1 MIKMKNKKL
10 IIYLFII
17 FLILSIPLIAQISN
31 EIERSENL
39 QQPRNAD
46 SLNYETRLKIIP
58 DHHMYLPRRQTIIS
72 LKRFEEE
79 INLDKIIK
87 QSNQLLD

>member
-1 MIKMKNKKL
+1 MKNKKL

-17 FLILSIPLIAQISN
+17 ILILSVPLIAQISN
-31 EIERSENL
+31 ENGRSEDL
-39 QQPRNAD
+39 QQPQNAD
-46 SLNYETRLKIIP
+46 SLNYETKLKIIP
-58 DHHMYLPRRQTIIS
+58 GHHVYLPRRQTVIS

-79 INLDKIIK
+79 INLDKKIK